1 MLWGR
6 QGQVEFGSQ
15 SQHGR
20 KMSKNHCVKSV
31 EVQFYHKCKIYHLFK
46 YLHFVISTWELR
58 MFVFTLCLRIIM
70 YYYFIII
77 IVM

>member
-46 YLHFVISTWELR
+46 YLHFVIST
-58 MFVFTLCLRIIM
+58 
-70 YYYFIII
+70 
-77 IVM
+77 